1 MDYGKFTRPKLG
13 PPPEEG
19 DPIFVMVNDC
29 ITMCRYADGHTEI
42 RDKKGNLVEVWNEAV
57 DGIEEKYGKL
67 EYHIHYGQEGSHNYI
82 AINENYR
89 IYGYSDRIEV
99 YKISTNELVET
110 IWSDNENSHE
120 SI

>member
-1 MDYGKFTRPKLG
+1 MQMDIQKYVTRK
-13 PPPEEG
+13 
-19 DPIFVMVNDC
+19 
-29 ITMCRYADGHTEI
+29 
-42 RDKKGNLVEVWNEAV
+42 VEVWDEAV
-57 DGIEEKYGKL
+57 GGIEEKYGKL